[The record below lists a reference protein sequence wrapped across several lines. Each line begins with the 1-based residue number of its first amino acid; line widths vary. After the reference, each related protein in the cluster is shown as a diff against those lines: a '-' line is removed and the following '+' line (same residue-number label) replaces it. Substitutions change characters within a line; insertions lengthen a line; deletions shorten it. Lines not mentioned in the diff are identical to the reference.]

1 MPYAKAK
8 EGRRAPVAKLILPAV
23 DVPSDL
29 DVKTVRAC
37 VEIAQHVAL
46 GGVGNGAEKA
56 GAFKVVHRL
65 EKMLDAANAGKV

>member
-1 MPYAKAK
+1 
-8 EGRRAPVAKLILPAV
+8 
-23 DVPSDL
+23 
-29 DVKTVRAC
+29 VKTVRAC

-46 GGVGNGAEKA
+46 GGVGNGAEKV